1 MDGLRYNGFYCPTSE
16 NFMRFLKVI
25 GYILLVLL
33 ALVLA
38 AYLTIYLWALA
49 MPAIAP
55 MALTSSPDPASSY
68 DEAMARFDALLAAE
82 QARGDIDEK
91 CLPYVLTHGQRTT
104 RSIILFHGL
113 TACPFQYHALAEL
126 FYEQGYNVYVPRLPR
141 HGYLDRTSNALAD
154 LTAEEL
160 AAMMDATADL
170 AAGLGEEVT
179 MAGLSLGGNVAAQ
192 GGQLR
197 ADLRL
202 AVPMSPAFGFRFA
215 PDFLTPALTRL
226 ILGLSPDIYIWWDPI
241 NKADFQ
247 AESGYPGFS
256 LRALGEIYRLGL
268 AVRALADDQPPASQ
282 AQLVISNWGDPAVSL
297 GAIDALNAAWQR
309 NGGDLATYRFPL
321 LPWLPHDFI
330 STDAVGANPEY
341 TYPKLLE
348 LITTYP

>member
-1 MDGLRYNGFYCPTSE
+1 
-16 NFMRFLKVI
+16 MRFLKVI

-256 LRALGEIYRLGL
+256 LRAWRNLPARACRARVGGRSAARFTGATRDQQLGRSGGQSRRHRCVERSL
-268 AVRALADDQPPASQ
+268 AAQRRRSGDLSLPAPALAAP
-282 AQLVISNWGDPAVSL
+282 
-297 GAIDALNAAWQR
+297 
-309 NGGDLATYRFPL
+309 RF
-321 LPWLPHDFI
+321 HFDRC
-330 STDAVGANPEY
+330 SRRQS
-341 TYPKLLE
+341 
-348 LITTYP
+348 

>member
-1 MDGLRYNGFYCPTSE
+1 MKERL
-16 NFMRFLKVI
+16 MRVLKSI
-25 GYILLVLL
+25 GYVVLVLT

-38 AYLTIYLWALA
+38 AYLGIYLWSLT
-49 MPAIAP
+49 MPAISPVALSSAP
-55 MALTSSPDPASSY
+55 APAQSY
-68 DEAMARFDALLAAE
+68 DEAMAHFDELIAE
-82 QARGDIDEK
+82 ERARGDIDEI
-91 CLPYVLTHGQRTT
+91 CLPYVLTHGQRTE

-113 TACPFQYHALAEL
+113 TACPFQYHEMAQL
-126 FYEQGYNVYVPRLPR
+126 FYDEGYNVYVPRLPR

-160 AAMMDATADL
+160 AAMMDSTADL

-179 MAGLSLGGNVAAQ
+179 MAGLSLGGNVAAM

-197 ADLRL
+197 SDLRL
-202 AVPMSPAFGFRFA
+202 AAPMSPAFGFRFV
-215 PDFLTPALTRL
+215 PDLLTPALTRL

-241 NKADFQ
+241 NRENFQ

-268 AVRALADDQPPASQ
+268 GVRALAAELPPAAQ

-297 GAIDALNAAWQR
+297 GAIDALTAAWER
-309 NGGDLATYRFPL
+309 SGGDVASYRFAL

-330 STDAVGANPEY
+330 STDAVGAKTDV
-341 TYPKLLE
+341 TYPKLME
-348 LITTYP
+348 LLTTYP

>member
-1 MDGLRYNGFYCPTSE
+1 
-16 NFMRFLKVI
+16 MRVLKII
-25 GYILLVLL
+25 GYIVLALV

-38 AYLTIYLWALA
+38 AYLGIYLWSLT
-49 MPAIAP
+49 MPAIQPVTLASTP
-55 MALTSSPDPASSY
+55 NPAQDY
-68 DEAMARFDALLAAE
+68 DDAMARFDVLTAE
-82 QARGDIDEK
+82 ERARGDIDEN
-91 CLPYVLTHGQRTT
+91 CLPYVLTHGQRTE

-113 TACPFQYHALAEL
+113 TACPFQYHELAQLLYDE
-126 FYEQGYNVYVPRLPR
+126 GYNVFVPRLPR
-141 HGYLDRTSNALAD
+141 HGYSNRTSNALAE

-197 ADLRL
+197 TDLRM
-202 AVPMSPAFGFRFA
+202 AVPMSPALGFRFV
-215 PDFLTPALTRL
+215 PNFLTPALTRL

-268 AVRALADDQPPASQ
+268 AVQALADSQPPASQ
-282 AQLVISNWGDPAVSL
+282 AQLVIDNWGDPAVNL
-297 GAIDALNAAWQR
+297 GAIEALAAAWKR
-309 NGGDLATYRFPL
+309 NGGDVATYRFPL

-330 STDAVGANPEY
+330 STDAVGAKTDQ
-341 TYPKLLE
+341 TYPKLIE

>member
-1 MDGLRYNGFYCPTSE
+1 
-16 NFMRFLKVI
+16 MRVLKII
-25 GYILLVLL
+25 GYIALTL
-33 ALVLA
+33 AALILA
-38 AYLTIYLWALA
+38 AYLGIYLWSLTMPEIPPVTLA
-49 MPAIAP
+49 SAPNPAQDYA
-55 MALTSSPDPASSY
+55 D
-68 DEAMARFDALLAAE
+68 AMARFDALLAE
-82 QARGDIDEK
+82 ERARGDIDEK
-91 CLPYVLTHGQRTT
+91 CLPYVLTHGQRTE

-113 TACPFQYHALAEL
+113 TACPFQYHELAQL
-126 FYEQGYNVYVPRLPR
+126 FYDAGYNVFVPRLPR
-141 HGYLDRTSNALAD
+141 HGYLDRTANALAE

-160 AAMMDATADL
+160 AAMMDVTADL

-197 ADLRL
+197 GDLRL
-202 AVPMSPAFGFRFA
+202 AVPMSPALGFRFV
-215 PDFLTPALTRL
+215 PNLLTPALTRL

-268 AVRALADDQPPASQ
+268 AVQALADKQPPAAQ
-282 AQLVISNWGDPAVSL
+282 AQLVIDNWGDPAVNL
-297 GAIDALNAAWQR
+297 GAIEALAVAWKR
-309 NGGDLATYRFPL
+309 NGGAVATYRFPL

-330 STDAVGANPEY
+330 STDAVGANTDY
-341 TYPKLLE
+341 TYPRLIE

>member
-1 MDGLRYNGFYCPTSE
+1 
-16 NFMRFLKVI
+16 MRVLKII
-25 GYILLVLL
+25 GYIVLALV

-38 AYLTIYLWALA
+38 AYLGIYLWSLT
-49 MPAIAP
+49 MPAIPP
-55 MALTSSPDPASSY
+55 MALASTPNPAQNY
-68 DEAMARFDALLAAE
+68 DDTMARFDALMAE
-82 QARGDIDEK
+82 ERARGDIDEK
-91 CLPYVLTHGQRTT
+91 CLPYALTHGERTE
-104 RSIILFHGL
+104 RAIILFHGL
-113 TACPFQYHALAEL
+113 TACPFQYHELAQL
-126 FYEQGYNVYVPRLPR
+126 FYDEGYNVFVPRLPR
-141 HGYLDRTSNALAD
+141 HGYIDRTSNALAE

-202 AVPMSPAFGFRFA
+202 AVPMSPALGFRFV
-215 PDFLTPALTRL
+215 PNFLTPALTRL

-256 LRALGEIYRLGL
+256 LHALGEIYRLGL
-268 AVRALADDQPPASQ
+268 AVQLLADSQPPASQ
-282 AQLVISNWGDPAVSL
+282 AQLVIDNWGDPAVNLS
-297 GAIDALNAAWQR
+297 AIEALAAAWKR
-309 NGGDLATYRFPL
+309 NGDDVATYRFPL
-321 LPWLPHDFI
+321 IPWLPHDFI
-330 STDAVGANPEY
+330 STDAVGANTDE
-341 TYPKLLE
+341 TYPKLIE

>member
-1 MDGLRYNGFYCPTSE
+1 
-16 NFMRFLKVI
+16 MRVLKSI
-25 GYILLVLL
+25 GYVVLVLT

-38 AYLTIYLWALA
+38 AYLGIYLWSLT
-49 MPAIAP
+49 MPAISPVALSSAP
-55 MALTSSPDPASSY
+55 APAQSY
-68 DEAMARFDALLAAE
+68 DEAMAHFDELIAE
-82 QARGDIDEK
+82 ERARGDIDEI
-91 CLPYVLTHGQRTT
+91 CLPYVLTHGQRTE

-113 TACPFQYHALAEL
+113 TACPFQYHEMAQL
-126 FYEQGYNVYVPRLPR
+126 FYDEGYNVYVPRLPR

-160 AAMMDATADL
+160 AAMMDSTADL

-179 MAGLSLGGNVAAQ
+179 MAGLSLGGNVAAM

-197 ADLRL
+197 SDLRL
-202 AVPMSPAFGFRFA
+202 AAPMSPAFGFRFV
-215 PDFLTPALTRL
+215 PDLLTPALTRL

-241 NKADFQ
+241 NRENFQ

-268 AVRALADDQPPASQ
+268 GVRALAAELPPAAQ

-297 GAIDALNAAWQR
+297 GAIDALTAAWER
-309 NGGDLATYRFPL
+309 SGGDVASYRFAL

-330 STDAVGANPEY
+330 STDAVGAKTDV
-341 TYPKLLE
+341 TYPKLME
-348 LITTYP
+348 LLTTYP

>member
-1 MDGLRYNGFYCPTSE
+1 
-16 NFMRFLKVI
+16 MRVLKII
-25 GYILLVLL
+25 GYIVLALV

-38 AYLTIYLWALA
+38 AYLGIYLWSLT
-49 MPAIAP
+49 MPAIQSVTLASTP
-55 MALTSSPDPASSY
+55 NPAQDY
-68 DEAMARFDALLAAE
+68 DDAMARFDALIAE
-82 QARGDIDEK
+82 ERARGDIDEK
-91 CLPYVLTHGQRTT
+91 CLPYVLTHGQRTE

-113 TACPFQYHALAEL
+113 TACPFQYHELAQLLYDE
-126 FYEQGYNVYVPRLPR
+126 GYNVFVPRLPR
-141 HGYLDRTSNALAD
+141 HGYSNRTSNALAE

-197 ADLRL
+197 TDLRM
-202 AVPMSPAFGFRFA
+202 AVPMSPALGFRFV
-215 PDFLTPALTRL
+215 PNFLTPALTRL

-268 AVRALADDQPPASQ
+268 AVQALADSQPPASQ
-282 AQLVISNWGDPAVSL
+282 AQLVIDNWGDPAVNL
-297 GAIDALNAAWQR
+297 GAIEALAAAWKR
-309 NGGDLATYRFPL
+309 NGGDVATYRFPL

-330 STDAVGANPEY
+330 STDAVGAKTDQ
-341 TYPKLLE
+341 TYPKLIE

>member
-1 MDGLRYNGFYCPTSE
+1 MRILRFFGYTV
-16 NFMRFLKVI
+16 LVI
-25 GYILLVLL
+25 V

-38 AYLTIYLWALA
+38 AYLAIYLWSLT
-49 MPAIAP
+49 MPAIP
-55 MALTSSPDPASSY
+55 PVRLSSSPNPAQSY
-68 DEAMARFDALLAAE
+68 DEAMTRFDALLAGE
-82 QARGDIDEK
+82 IERGDIDEV
-91 CLPYVLTHGQRTT
+91 CLPFILTHGARTE
-104 RSIILFHGL
+104 RAIILFHGL
-113 TACPFQYHALAEL
+113 TACPFQYHELAQL
-126 FYEQGYNVYVPRLPR
+126 FYDEGYNVYVPRLPR
-141 HGYLDRTSNALAD
+141 HGYSDRTSNALAE

-160 AAMMDATADL
+160 AAMMDPTADL

-202 AVPMSPAFGFRFA
+202 AAPMSPALGFRFV

-241 NKADFQ
+241 NKAEFQ

-256 LRALGEIYRLGL
+256 LRSLGEIYRMGL
-268 AVRALADDQPPASQ
+268 AIRALADSQPPASQ
-282 AQLVISNWGDPAVSL
+282 SQLMISNWGDPAVSL
-297 GAIDALNAAWQR
+297 GAIDALATAWRR
-309 NGGDLATYRFPL
+309 NGGDTATYRFPL

-330 STDAVGANPEY
+330 STDAVGARTDL
-341 TYPKLLE
+341 TYPKLIE